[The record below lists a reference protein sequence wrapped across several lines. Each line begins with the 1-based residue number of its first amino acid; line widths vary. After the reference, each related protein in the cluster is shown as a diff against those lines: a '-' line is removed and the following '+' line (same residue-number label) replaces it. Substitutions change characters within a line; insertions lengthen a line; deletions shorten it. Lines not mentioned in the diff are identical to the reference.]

1 MLFFLFCFLLFIG
14 FLISSVIRVL
24 LGWLSIKKHT
34 QSSSSSSQPERQR
47 KKFDATDAEDV
58 EFEEIKDQSNQ

>member
-1 MLFFLFCFLLFIG
+1 MLFLLCFLLFIG
-14 FLISSVIRVL
+14 FFITSVIRVL
-24 LGWLSIKKHT
+24 FAWLRIKKST
-34 QSSSSSSQPERQR
+34 SPSPQPERQR

>member
-1 MLFFLFCFLLFIG
+1 
-14 FLISSVIRVL
+14 VIRVL
-24 LGWLSIKKHT
+24 FAWLRIKKST
-34 QSSSSSSQPERQR
+34 SPSSPSPQPERQR